1 MEKNTNFSTLA
12 ILIIK
17 DIRLA
22 KQIHQGFIAQQLG
35 KTPSAWT
42 KIENGQAQ
50 LSFDSMIGACI
61 ALQIKPADLMY
72 LVEYLA
78 RVFNQYGFFFHYGN
92 SNNEDD
98 LLPLGMEFFNTCYPK
113 ALNHGLVSSLSLLQN
128 FPIYVIPTFV
138 RYCIDPD
145 YKKTIDFKVGG
156 DSFYGI

>member
-61 ALQIKPADLMY
+61 A
-72 LVEYLA
+72 
-78 RVFNQYGFFFHYGN
+78 
-92 SNNEDD
+92 
-98 LLPLGMEFFNTCYPK
+98 
-113 ALNHGLVSSLSLLQN
+113 
-128 FPIYVIPTFV
+128 
-138 RYCIDPD
+138 
-145 YKKTIDFKVGG
+145 
-156 DSFYGI
+156 